1 MATGGR
7 RFSSSRRGRH
17 AGAQNSLPPAHARAV
32 TRCARSRSSGL
43 LLLRWRCGCEA
54 TAPPG
59 GAWLA
64 LCRRPSLRVAGS
76 AQCVPKTRARRNA
89 CHGPGAM
96 RAVRRL
102 ASAFRFLFRCVSLR
116 RFASRVGL
124 RRLASACLRP
134 DLATIYLNVVRYRG
148 RASDNSGQRSFL
160 QLWAGVF
167 LLGSEALLLRMTR
180 WGVRRR
186 LRLAAFP
193 ARPDPPVRGCCP
205 RCTV

>member
-1 MATGGR
+1 MAC
-7 RFSSSRRGRH
+7 
-17 AGAQNSLPPAHARAV
+17 ALPSPA
-32 TRCARSRSSGL
+32 SSSGL
-43 LLLRWRCGCEA
+43 L
-54 TAPPG
+54 
-59 GAWLA
+59 
-64 LCRRPSLRVAGS
+64 
-76 AQCVPKTRARRNA
+76 
-89 CHGPGAM
+89 GAM

-102 ASAFRFLFRCVSLR
+102 ASALRLLFRCASLR

-205 RCTV
+205 RWFRPAPHAGCGCLVDLPVPGSLELMRVRQGRANRTASVSLSISPSPFAGKA

>member
-1 MATGGR
+1 MRSAGAA
-7 RFSSSRRGRH
+7 SSR
-17 AGAQNSLPPAHARAV
+17 
-32 TRCARSRSSGL
+32 GL
-43 LLLRWRCGCEA
+43 L
-54 TAPPG
+54 
-59 GAWLA
+59 
-64 LCRRPSLRVAGS
+64 
-76 AQCVPKTRARRNA
+76 
-89 CHGPGAM
+89 GAM

-102 ASAFRFLFRCVSLR
+102 ASALRLLFRCASLR

-134 DLATIYLNVVRYRG
+134 DFATIYLNVVRYRG

-205 RCTV
+205 RWFRPAPHAGCGCLVICLCPARSNLCESAKAVRTGRLPCLCRLVHRLSRRKRNVRNFSGEARQGVAREVSTWSGRWR